1 MHSQSGRSRQPALS
15 TLGMRR
21 LRKASYFPQVLE
33 ELKQERVKLE
43 ADRESEVVSG
53 SFRLMANSWLGRVSR
68 SWIAFAPL
76 VATPFATVSARQL
89 PASRSAWRK
98 PLSR

>member
-53 SFRLMANSWLGRVSR
+53 SFRLMANFSR
-68 SWIAFAPL
+68 SWIAFVPL
-76 VATPFATVSARQL
+76 AATPFATVSARQL